1 MSSTTNVKDFSDIK
15 RLPISKSTARWLA
28 AVIDC
33 EGSIGTLV
41 NPGGGCSVRVSLG
54 MTTKNFV
61 VAVREATG
69 LGGTIYR
76 RIVKNKRARP
86 QYHWYVGTLAG
97 CKRLC
102 KTILPYLVLKSRQ
115 ATLVLEF
122 PPRHARATRFRKA
135 AHKRMMHYNKR
146 GR

>member
-1 MSSTTNVKDFSDIK
+1 MSSTTNVLDFSDIK
-15 RLPISKSTARWLA
+15 PLPISKSTARWLA

-41 NPGGGCSVRVSLG
+41 NPGGGCSVRISLG

-61 VAVREATG
+61 ETVREATG

-86 QYHWYVGTLAG
+86 QYHWYVGTLVG

-102 KTILPYLVLKSRQ
+102 KTILPYLVLKHKQ
-115 ATLVLEF
+115 AELVLSF
-122 PPRHARATRFRKA
+122 PPRHARAYRFRKS
-135 AHKRMMHYNKR
+135 AHQKMMRYNKR